1 MTVGL
6 RLDDG
11 IDSATWTLWGRAHC
25 PKEQTQRSGSGDMS
39 EEFAEQKE
47 VLWVLRGIDHISIT
61 TFNKFARVC
70 LTVIV

>member
-1 MTVGL
+1 
-6 RLDDG
+6 
-11 IDSATWTLWGRAHC
+11 
-25 PKEQTQRSGSGDMS
+25 MS